1 MTETERL
8 EKQIESLKDKIFWL
22 ETRLDILTKRNKEL
36 RQWISKLTNKNHPA
50 RKSKGS

>member
-22 ETRLDILTKRNKEL
+22 ETRVDILTKRNKEQ
-36 RQWISKLTNKNHPA
+36 RKWITKLTAKGHPA
-50 RKSKGS
+50 RMVAK

>member
-22 ETRLDILTKRNKEL
+22 ETRVDVLTKRNKEQ
-36 RQWISKLTNKNHPA
+36 RQWISKLTRKDHPA
-50 RKSKGS
+50 RRAGK